1 MPRNV
6 YHPIPSHLNP
16 HRRHTYDIFELR
28 NLGGST
34 TTVSAAGRLDNKQ
47 SSAGLLDDLD
57 FALGLSGRGGSSPSR
72 AANAT
77 SNATASKVGKRLNS
91 SSCM

>member
-1 MPRNV
+1 M
-6 YHPIPSHLNP
+6 YHPNLSHLIP

-28 NLGGST
+28 NLGGSST
-34 TTVSAAGRLDNKQ
+34 TISAAGRLDNKQ
-47 SSAGLLDDLD
+47 SSTGLLDDLD

-77 SNATASKVGKRLNS
+77 SNVMASKVGKRLNS
-91 SSCM
+91 SFSM